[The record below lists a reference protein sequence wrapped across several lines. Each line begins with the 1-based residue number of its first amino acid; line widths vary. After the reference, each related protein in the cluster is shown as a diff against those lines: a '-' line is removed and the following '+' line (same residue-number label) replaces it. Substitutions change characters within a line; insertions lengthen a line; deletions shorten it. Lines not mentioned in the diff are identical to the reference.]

1 MKDNEQKQYLNNQE
15 KIDKMN
21 NQANISFNNDSEI
34 IIMKIVNKII
44 LNAFYIS
51 RKKEINEKLKIY
63 CNDFIMDKIF
73 MMVNNQFLNYDTD
86 LELKGE
92 KIILD
97 NRQEKDD
104 KESILFPEPLNP
116 EKDRNSSNMIRL
128 IFDKSNSFSSVIN
141 SRGSLQK
148 RSLTNIRIAEE
159 SNEQLTNKLD
169 SLTKTE
175 NTSSEIQKIVSRG
188 EIIYSLPCMDL
199 EEKKYSNIYMQQNKS
214 LEFDALRKEKELE
227 LKRKKIEIQL
237 SQKNIVPKEKEQKSL
252 LNLKKKIKKIE
263 YFDMKKIGFDS
274 QGNIIKKIIYPAD
287 SLAKDFSFLKLMVSK
302 EIKKVKIKKKLDS
315 EEKRNNITTTN
326 FRKIT
331 NEINPFKINNRDLL
345 SGKKTTMNKV
355 EYNPK
360 DTLELYQNTKYSKYK
375 ELDKNAFLFNNTS
388 ANNLSPE
395 PGVIFKTKIMK
406 KIGGKNFYKKYNRP
420 SMMEFNNFILNMSN
434 SIPNSSR
441 DMIKS
446 SDSTNIGLNSNEKIN
461 EISEIVKYNGCN
473 ENFEENNP
481 LIKDANK
488 MNSKPEDSN
497 KKIINK
503 KYLKRIINLHKIDR
517 NKESYLSQNYI
528 KNLKLGINQLTN
540 SMRFCDNIQLS
551 QKNNFDNLYNYL
563 SERNTFKN
571 FDFTNETTNELDK
584 NYKNYS
590 MKNLLKNECKDKLK
604 YKKLFF
610 PLIKDKINDKTDIN
624 NKRQPPNSM
633 EKFNKNIIKEVNFDI
648 WGNYSEPIKDKDKEN
663 LSSINNNI
671 KPFSLYKKLNISKI
685 SNQRERKNIVDIIKK
700 KNKLKF
706 ERYYNFSAKN
716 KKLFS
721 DN

>member
-199 EEKKYSNIYMQQNKS
+199 EEKKYLNIYMQQNKS

-263 YFDMKKIGFDS
+263 YFDMKKMGFDS
-274 QGNIIKKIIYPAD
+274 QGNIIKKIIYPVD

-331 NEINPFKINNRDLL
+331 NEINPFKINNRELL

-375 ELDKNAFLFNNTS
+375 ELDKNAFLFKNTS
-388 ANNLSPE
+388 VNNLSPE

-503 KYLKRIINLHKIDR
+503 KYLKRIINLQKIDR
-517 NKESYLSQNYI
+517 NKERNLSQNYI

-590 MKNLLKNECKDKLK
+590 MKNLLKNECKNKLK

-624 NKRQPPNSM
+624 NKRQLPNSM

-700 KNKLKF
+700 NNKLKF

>member
-1 MKDNEQKQYLNNQE
+1 MKDDEQNQYLNNQE

-21 NQANISFNNDSEI
+21 NQINNGFNNYSEI
-34 IIMKIVNKII
+34 IIMKILNKII

-51 RKKEINEKLKIY
+51 RKKEIHEKLKIY

-73 MMVNNQFLNYDTD
+73 MVVNNQFINCDTD
-86 LELKGE
+86 LEFKEEKNINYKQE
-92 KIILD
+92 KIDEELTLI
-97 NRQEKDD
+97 
-104 KESILFPEPLNP
+104 PEPLNP

-128 IFDKSNSFSSVIN
+128 LFDKSNSFNSVIN

-148 RSLTNIRIAEE
+148 RSLTNYRINEE
-159 SNEQLTNKLD
+159 SNEQLTNILD
-169 SLTKTE
+169 NLTKTE
-175 NTSSEIQKIVSRG
+175 NSSNEIKKIVSRG
-188 EIIYSLPCMDL
+188 DIIYSLPCVDL
-199 EEKKYSNIYMQQNKS
+199 EEKKYSNIYKEQNKS
-214 LEFDALRKEKELE
+214 LEFDILRKEKELE
-227 LKRKKIEIQL
+227 LKRKKAEIQL
-237 SQKNIVPKEKEQKSL
+237 NQKNIIQKEKEQKPV
-252 LNLKKKIKKIE
+252 LNLKKKIKKID
-263 YFDMKKIGFDS
+263 YFDMNKIGFDS
-274 QGNIIKKIIYPAD
+274 QGNIIKKIIFPTD
-287 SLAKDFSFLKLMVSK
+287 SLANDFSFLKLMVSK
-302 EIKKVKIKKKLDS
+302 GIKKVKIKRKLDS

-326 FRKIT
+326 FRKII
-331 NEINPFKINNRDLL
+331 NEINPFKINKREIL
-345 SGKKTTMNKV
+345 SGKKNTINNV

-360 DTLELYQNTKYSKYK
+360 DTLELYHNTKYSKYK
-375 ELDKNAFLFNNTS
+375 DLDKNAYLFNTS

-395 PGVIFKTKIMK
+395 PGVIFKNKIMK

-420 SMMEFNNFILNMSN
+420 SMIEFNNFILNMSN
-434 SIPNSSR
+434 SLANTSR
-441 DMIKS
+441 DMVKS
-446 SDSTNIGLNSNEKIN
+446 SDSTNLGLNLNEKIN

-488 MNSKPEDSN
+488 MNSKDEDSD

-503 KYLKRIINLHKIDR
+503 KYLKRVIKLRKIDR
-517 NKESYLSQNYI
+517 NKDRNLSQKYI
-528 KNLKLGINQLTN
+528 KKLKFGVNQLTN

-551 QKNNFDNLYNYL
+551 NNSNFDNLYNYL

-571 FDFTNETTNELDK
+571 FNFTNEATNEITK
-584 NYKNYS
+584 NYKNGS
-590 MKNLLKNECKDKLK
+590 MKNLLKKEYKDRLN

-610 PLIKDKINDKTDIN
+610 PLIKDKINYKTDIN

-648 WGNYSEPIKDKDKEN
+648 WGHYSEPIKDKKE
-663 LSSINNNI
+663 LSLINNNI

-685 SNQRERKNIVDIIKK
+685 SNQRERKNIVDIINKN
-700 KNKLKF
+700 NKLKF
-706 ERYYNFSAKN
+706 ERYYNLSAKN

>member
-1 MKDNEQKQYLNNQE
+1 
-15 KIDKMN
+15 
-21 NQANISFNNDSEI
+21 
-34 IIMKIVNKII
+34 
-44 LNAFYIS
+44 
-51 RKKEINEKLKIY
+51 
-63 CNDFIMDKIF
+63 
-73 MMVNNQFLNYDTD
+73 
-86 LELKGE
+86 
-92 KIILD
+92 
-97 NRQEKDD
+97 
-104 KESILFPEPLNP
+104 
-116 EKDRNSSNMIRL
+116 
-128 IFDKSNSFSSVIN
+128 
-141 SRGSLQK
+141 
-148 RSLTNIRIAEE
+148 
-159 SNEQLTNKLD
+159 
-169 SLTKTE
+169 
-175 NTSSEIQKIVSRG
+175 
-188 EIIYSLPCMDL
+188 MDL
-199 EEKKYSNIYMQQNKS
+199 EEKKYLNIYMQQNKS

-503 KYLKRIINLHKIDR
+503 KYLKRIINLQKIDR
-517 NKESYLSQNYI
+517 NKERNLSQNYI

-624 NKRQPPNSM
+624 NKRQLPNSM

-700 KNKLKF
+700 NNKLKF